1 MLLYKRASIR
11 HRHRFYL
18 SFFMTNCSYYFR
30 YHSQSICHSI
40 VSLSTIYYNSFIFI
54 EHLFN
59 LRFAAKELQRN
70 AKKCE
75 KDEKTEKNK
84 LKLAIQKGNTENAR
98 IHAENAI
105 RKKNE
110 SLNYM
115 RMYVFDNCQIS
126 DHLL

>member
-1 MLLYKRASIR
+1 
-11 HRHRFYL
+11 
-18 SFFMTNCSYYFR
+18 MTNSSIYFR
-30 YHSQSICHSI
+30 YHSQSICHST
-40 VSLSTIYYNSFIFI
+40 VSLCAIYYNQFIFA

-115 RMYVFDNCQIS
+115 RMYVFDIV
-126 DHLL
+126 